1 MAYFRHTWRH
11 YAWVIVIVAAVAQ
24 MVGSS
29 IRMAF
34 GVFIDPLV
42 DGFGWSPGAVSLSYS
57 ASTLVTA
64 FFSPVAGYL
73 GMRFG
78 ARKAMLGGTL
88 LFFIGMMGTSLISEL
103 WHLYLWYGLF
113 LGVAQALFLIPVM
126 PAIAMWFRRHLGLGS
141 GLVMISWGLGPAIM
155 VQVMAYLIVSVEWKQ
170 TFQITGVIGT
180 VIMLFLIFMFRNS
193 PTDRGT
199 KPYGWLQGDVP
210 PLTSGA
216 VFVGKAREFQRHI
229 RRTNAFWNLIN
240 IHFLGCV
247 GHAVILVMIVPYATS
262 QGLSATTAA
271 GILSTLSAVSLF
283 TRFGSPLLGERI
295 GSKGVMFIS
304 YLLQGVTVLL
314 LLNADTVLAFYVFA
328 IAFGI
333 GYGGEGTV
341 FTVIN
346 RQYFGQAPQNSTF
359 GWQLAGAGL
368 GMALGA
374 AIAGITYDLTGSY
387 TTAIVLSAIFSLL
400 GAASIVVLET
410 TKRLLIPDWDRAIS
424 SVTGGSSASASID
437 PEGEASS
444 ETDGSPVT
452 AGD

>member
-1 MAYFRHTWRH
+1 
-11 YAWVIVIVAAVAQ
+11 

-42 DGFGWSPGAVSLSYS
+42 EGFGWSPGAVSLAYS

-64 FFSPVAGYL
+64 VFSPVAGYL

-78 ARKAMLGGTL
+78 ARKAMLGGTV
-88 LFFIGMMGTSLISEL
+88 LFFIGMMGTAAISEL
-103 WHLYLWYGLF
+103 WHLYLWYGVF
-113 LGVAQALFLIPVM
+113 LGAAQALFLIPAM
-126 PAIAMWFRRHLGLGS
+126 PAVAMWFRRHLGLGS

-155 VQVMAYLIVSVEWKQ
+155 VQVMAFLIVSAEWKG

-180 VIMLFLIFMFRNS
+180 AIMFFLIFMFRNS
-193 PTDRGT
+193 PADRGS
-199 KPYGWLQGDVP
+199 KPYGWLQGDLP
-210 PLTSGA
+210 QITSGV

-229 RRTNAFWNLIN
+229 QHTNAFWNLIN

-247 GHAVILVMIVPYATS
+247 GHAIILVMIIPYATS
-262 QGLSATTAA
+262 QGLTATTAA
-271 GILSTLSAVSLF
+271 GVLSTLSAVSLF
-283 TRFGSPLLGERI
+283 TRFGTPMLGDRI
-295 GSKGVMFIS
+295 GSKGVMFVS
-304 YLLQGVTVLL
+304 YLLQGVAVLL

-328 IAFGI
+328 FAFGL
-333 GYGGEGTV
+333 GYGGEGSV
-341 FTVIN
+341 FAVIN

-374 AIAGITYDLTGSY
+374 ALAGVTYDLTGSY

-410 TKRLLIPDWDRAIS
+410 TKRVLIPDWDRAIS
-424 SVTGGSSASASID
+424 RAIGRATS
-437 PEGEASS
+437 PEPEASS
-444 ETDGSPVT
+444 TADSPSVT

>member
-1 MAYFRHTWRH
+1 MAPGTYFRHTWRH

-42 DGFGWSPGAVSLSYS
+42 EGFGWTPGAVSLAYS
-57 ASTLVTA
+57 ASTVVTA
-64 FFSPVAGYL
+64 VFSPVAGYV
-73 GMRFG
+73 GVRFG
-78 ARKAMLGGTL
+78 ARKAMLAGTI

-103 WHLYLWYGLF
+103 WHLYFWYGVA
-113 LGVAQALFLIPVM
+113 LGAAQALFLIPAM
-126 PAIAMWFRRHLGLGS
+126 PAVAMWFRRHLGLGS

-155 VQVMAYLIVSVEWKQ
+155 VQVMAFLIVSADWKG

-180 VIMLFLIFMFRNS
+180 IIMLFLIVMFRNS
-193 PTDRGT
+193 PADRGS
-199 KPYGWLQGDVP
+199 KPYGWRAGDLPQV
-210 PLTSGA
+210 TSGTI
-216 VFVGKAREFQRHI
+216 FVGKAKEFQRHI
-229 RRTNAFWNLIN
+229 RHTNAFWNLIN

-271 GILSTLSAVSLF
+271 GVLSTLSAVSLF
-283 TRFGSPLLGERI
+283 SRFSTPVLGDRI
-295 GSKGVMFIS
+295 GSKGVMFVS
-304 YLLQGVTVLL
+304 YFLQGVTVLL
-314 LLNADTVLAFYVFA
+314 LLNADSVLVFYVFA
-328 IAFGI
+328 FAFGI
-333 GYGGEGTV
+333 GYGGEGSV
-341 FTVIN
+341 FSVIN

-374 AIAGITYDLTGSY
+374 ALAGVTFDLTGSY
-387 TTAIVLSAIFSLL
+387 NTAIVLSAVFSLL
-400 GAASIVVLET
+400 GAVSILILET
-410 TKRLLIPDWDRAIS
+410 TKRILIPDWDQAMNEATSEPES
-424 SVTGGSSASASID
+424 SSMV
-437 PEGEASS
+437 
-444 ETDGSPVT
+444 